1 MTGRILDRTA
11 LLDLTSA
18 RSVYGAAFLVAAVE
32 RDLELIAP
40 VTALLDAWS
49 AVPAPDR
56 ALLELLL
63 ESPALRVEPLEA
75 ATATDAGVRAH
86 DAHRAGASWDAA
98 SAHTVDAARR
108 LGHAILTSDPT
119 PLRTIDPAV
128 GIEQLPDIQ

>member
-32 RDLELIAP
+32 QDLELVTPA
-40 VTALLDAWS
+40 TALLDAW
-49 AVPAPDR
+49 AGVPASER
-56 ALLELLL
+56 VLLELLL

-75 ATATDAGVRAH
+75 STATDAGVRAH

-98 SAHTVDAARR
+98 AAHTVDAARR
-108 LGHAILTSDPT
+108 YGHAILTSDPT

-128 GIEQLPDIQ
+128 DVEELPDI

>member
-1 MTGRILDRTA
+1 M
-11 LLDLTSA
+11 
-18 RSVYGAAFLVAAVE
+18 E

-128 GIEQLPDIQ
+128 GIEQLPDI